1 MCVSIQRET
10 TTSWIDENIA
20 HTFSSVKI
28 RRRKI
33 ENVMA
38 AKQQQQQQLGS
49 LYVWIKQFLLYVYTQ
64 KPQSLLSTRRTAEL
78 TSSNANFQCMLY
90 IFIPEVVYSISIQR
104 CCCCCCCWCLCTY
117 SIAPFYN
124 NLFRFLLRFLVGCV
138 FFKQNIF
145 KRMMSQSAREKII
158 HHS

>member
-49 LYVWIKQFLLYVYTQ
+49 LYVWIK
-64 KPQSLLSTRRTAEL
+64 
-78 TSSNANFQCMLY
+78 
-90 IFIPEVVYSISIQR
+90 
-104 CCCCCCCWCLCTY
+104 
-117 SIAPFYN
+117 
-124 NLFRFLLRFLVGCV
+124 
-138 FFKQNIF
+138 
-145 KRMMSQSAREKII
+145 
-158 HHS
+158 